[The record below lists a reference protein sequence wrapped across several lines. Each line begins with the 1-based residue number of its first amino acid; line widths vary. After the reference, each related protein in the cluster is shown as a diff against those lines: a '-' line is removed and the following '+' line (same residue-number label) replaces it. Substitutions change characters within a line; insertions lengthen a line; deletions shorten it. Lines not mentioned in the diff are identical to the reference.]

1 MNADNMVGRTV
12 AGYHLAEYIGEGGTA
27 TVYRAEHPERGRAAV
42 KILRPRLAQD
52 PIAVKRFLRE
62 AEYGARVSIPTS
74 SRPTTTAPPTD
85 CTTWRSSGPQGEP
98 LAEFINRSGQV
109 APPLV
114 ATIVEQL
121 GAALGGAHKAGIIHR
136 DLKPANIMYDPATQT
151 AKLLDFGIARDAELN
166 PEERLTRAGFFVGT
180 LQYVAPETLSG
191 ELVNE
196 QADVYSLATIA
207 YYLLTQELP
216 FTGKS
221 PRELFQQLLTQAP
234 VPLNQA
240 VKGLRFPGADRGGG
254 HAWAGAGSDQAFQDG
269 GRIRHGV
276 VHGGTAGRGKARLPG
291 LAVRQGRGVSDADQ
305 LRRLLLERS
314 VRRGDFVLASGQ
326 RSSYYIDCRLT
337 TMSAEGQVL
346 IGRLGLAAIRR
357 RAGGRAAIGGLTMGA
372 DPVAYAI
379 AAASWG
385 TARGHRRLQRAEGSE
400 GPRHWAS

>member
-27 TVYRAEHPERGRAAV
+27 TVYRAEHPDRGRAAV

-62 AEYGARVSIPTS
+62 AEYGARVKHPNIVQTYDYG
-74 SRPTTTAPPTD
+74 ATD
-85 CTTWRSSGPQGEP
+85 GLHYLALEWAQGEP
-98 LAEFINRSGQV
+98 LAEFINRSGKL
-109 APPLV
+109 APLLV

-121 GAALGGAHKAGIIHR
+121 GAALGCAHKAGIIHR

-191 ELVNE
+191 ELVSE

-221 PRELFQQLLTQAP
+221 PRELFQQLLTKPP
-234 VPLNQA
+234 VTLNQA
-240 VKGLRFPGADRGGG
+240 VKGLRFPGPVEAAVMHGLDRDLSKRSKTVDEFATELCTAIRGG
-254 HAWAGAGSDQAFQDG
+254 AA
-269 GRIRHGV
+269 
-276 VHGGTAGRGKARLPG
+276 
-291 LAVRQGRGVSDADQ
+291 
-305 LRRLLLERS
+305 
-314 VRRGDFVLASGQ
+314 RRGFLASLFGK
-326 RSSYYIDCRLT
+326 
-337 TMSAEGQVL
+337 
-346 IGRLGLAAIRR
+346 
-357 RAGGRAAIGGLTMGA
+357 GG
-372 DPVAYAI
+372 
-379 AAASWG
+379 
-385 TARGHRRLQRAEGSE
+385 E
-400 GPRHWAS
+400 

>member
-27 TVYRAEHPERGRAAV
+27 TVYRADNTARGRAAV

-62 AEYGARVSIPTS
+62 AEYGARVVHPNIVQTYDYG
-74 SRPTTTAPPTD
+74 ATD
-85 CTTWRSSGPQGEP
+85 GLHYLALEWASGEP
-98 LAEFINRSGQV
+98 LAEFINRSGKI
-109 APPLV
+109 APALV

-121 GAALGGAHKAGIIHR
+121 GAALGSAHKAGIIHR

-191 ELVNE
+191 ELVSE

-207 YYLLTQELP
+207 YYMLTQELP

-221 PRELFQQLLTQAP
+221 PRELFQQLLTQPP

-240 VKGLRFPGADRGGG
+240 VKGLRFPAPIEAAVMRGLERDL
-254 HAWAGAGSDQAFQDG
+254 AKRSKTVDEFAKELC
-269 GRIRHGV
+269 
-276 VHGGTAGRGKARLPG
+276 T
-291 LAVRQGRGVSDADQ
+291 AVRQGGSKRG
-305 LRRLLLERS
+305 
-314 VRRGDFVLASGQ
+314 FLASLFGK
-326 RSSYYIDCRLT
+326 
-337 TMSAEGQVL
+337 SAE
-346 IGRLGLAAIRR
+346 
-357 RAGGRAAIGGLTMGA
+357 
-372 DPVAYAI
+372 
-379 AAASWG
+379 
-385 TARGHRRLQRAEGSE
+385 
-400 GPRHWAS
+400 